1 MYGLWKEGKEAKK
14 AGTLQYQQEKYEQDS
29 EYSSGIKNKMKNTEI
44 ENKTNSAIIPQEY
57 IEKPELSSK
66 DESIKQVVD
75 QKLSA
80 NKAKISQKEEEIQ
93 NTKSNLEN
101 KTDAADN
108 TFVKGNLR
116 EFGLAGTQNQFVKN
130 RKNENKSDK

>member
-1 MYGLWKEGKEAKK
+1 
-14 AGTLQYQQEKYEQDS
+14 
-29 EYSSGIKNKMKNTEI
+29 MKNTEV
-44 ENKTNSAIIPQEY
+44 ENKTNSVIISQEY

-66 DESIKQVVD
+66 DESIKKVVD

-101 KTDAADN
+101 KTDAADDSIIGKYARN
-108 TFVKGNLR
+108 KGLV
-116 EFGLAGTQNQFVKN
+116 GTQNQFVKN
-130 RKNENKSDK
+130 RKDENKSDK

>member
-1 MYGLWKEGKEAKK
+1 LRG
-14 AGTLQYQQEKYEQDS
+14 
-29 EYSSGIKNKMKNTEI
+29 
-44 ENKTNSAIIPQEY
+44 
-57 IEKPELSSK
+57 
-66 DESIKQVVD
+66 
-75 QKLSA
+75 A